1 MNKKF
6 GNKYYTLITDE
17 YIEKKSLFKTS
28 IVNYSNIKKIY
39 MEVPMYDNFER
50 NLNCKYHYNFKILDN
65 NGKKIYFS
73 LNTTRDEFIE
83 ITNFLSSLN
92 IVIQTNYY
100 DETRPNAA
108 D

>member
-28 IVNYSNIKKIY
+28 KVFYSDIVKIY
-39 MEVPMYDNFER
+39 INVPMYDNKKKNIR
-50 NLNCKYHYNFKILDN
+50 KKYNYSFKIVSKN
-65 NGKKIYFS
+65 NKKFYFTIYTIREEFVEVIDFLSLFDIIIQTIYF
-73 LNTTRDEFIE
+73 
-83 ITNFLSSLN
+83 
-92 IVIQTNYY
+92 
-100 DETRPNAA
+100 DETAPNGT

>member
-17 YIEKKSLFKTS
+17 YIEKKSVFKTS
-28 IVNYSNIKKIY
+28 IVNYSSIKKIY
-39 MEVPMYDNFER
+39 MQVPMYDNFKR
-50 NLNCKYHYNFKILDN
+50 NINSKYNYSFMILDN
-65 NGKKIYFS
+65 NGKKFYFS

-83 ITNFLSSLN
+83 ITNFLSSLK
-92 IVIQTNYY
+92 IIIQTNYY
-100 DETRPNAA
+100 DETKPNAA

>member
-1 MNKKF
+1 MVKKF
-6 GNKYYTLITDE
+6 
-17 YIEKKSLFKTS
+17 
-28 IVNYSNIKKIY
+28 
-39 MEVPMYDNFER
+39 
-50 NLNCKYHYNFKILDN
+50 
-65 NGKKIYFS
+65 YFS

-92 IVIQTNYY
+92 ILIQTNYY

>member
-6 GNKYYTLITDE
+6 GNKFYTLFTDN

-28 IVNYSNIKKIY
+28 IISYSDIKKIY
-39 MEVPMYDNFER
+39 MKVPMYDNFQR
-50 NLNCKYHYNFKILDN
+50 NIICKYDYNFMILDN
-65 NGKKIYFS
+65 NGKKFYFS
-73 LNTTRDEFIE
+73 LNTTRVEFIE

-100 DETRPNAA
+100 DEIKHNST

>member
-6 GNKYYTLITDE
+6 GNKFYTLFTDN

-28 IVNYSNIKKIY
+28 IISYSDIKKIY
-39 MEVPMYDNFER
+39 MQVPMYDNFKR
-50 NLNCKYHYNFKILDN
+50 NINWKYDYNFMMLDN
-65 NGKKIYFS
+65 NGKKFYFS

-100 DETRPNAA
+100 DETKHNSA